1 MSSNGLAALLARQP
15 FDGEVIGPPDPDYN
29 RRRVV
34 WNAMIDRRPGAIVR
48 AGSAEDVRRV
58 VRVAGERGERLAV
71 RGGGHSMPGLS
82 TCDDGIV
89 LDLSPLRR
97 VDVDAT
103 ARTVT
108 VEGGALLVDLDAAG
122 AQFGLVTP
130 AGVVSH
136 TGVAG
141 LTLGGGMGWL
151 SRRFGMTVDS
161 LLGAELITADGRL
174 VRTTLDERPDLFWAI
189 RGGGGN
195 FGVVTSFR
203 FRMYDVATVVV
214 GSWRYPIAQAG
225 LVLAACGELARNGG
239 RELTLCLT
247 LLRDALSVTACWS
260 GDAADA
266 ESALGPYD
274 RLGRPSERSLRST
287 RFVDLQR
294 RQDETFA
301 WGRRYYVKGG
311 YFHELDQRVI
321 EALLAAAASIPNSH
335 TEIYILQL
343 GGAVAD
349 VAEEETA
356 FTGRSANFFWITEA
370 VWDDRAN
377 DASCVA
383 WGRAAAASL
392 AAHSMTGNY
401 VNEQS
406 ELGREGIV
414 SAYGEAKYRRLS
426 RLKARYDPT
435 NLFRLNQNIK
445 PQA

>member
-1 MSSNGLAALLARQP
+1 MRSNGLAAFLAQQP
-15 FDGEVIGPPDPDYN
+15 LDGEVIGPAHPGYA

-48 AGSAEDVRRV
+48 ARSVEDVRGV
-58 VRVAGERGERLAV
+58 VRVAAERGERLAA
-71 RGGGHSMPGLS
+71 RGGGPSIPGLS

-89 LDLSPLRR
+89 LDLSQLRR
-97 VDVDAT
+97 IDADAA

-108 VEGGALLVDLDAAG
+108 VEAGALLADIDAAG

-151 SRRFGMTVDS
+151 SRRFGMNVDS

-174 VRTTLDERPDLFWAI
+174 VRISLEEEPDLFWAI

-203 FRMYDVATVVV
+203 FSMHDVATVVV
-214 GSWRYPIAQAG
+214 GSWRHPIAQAAP
-225 LVLAACGELARNGG
+225 VLAACGELARNGV

-260 GDAADA
+260 GDLADA
-266 ESALGPYD
+266 DRTLGPYD
-274 RLGRPSERSLRST
+274 RLGRPSERSLTST

-294 RQDETFA
+294 RHDETFA

-311 YFHELDQRVI
+311 YFRELDQRAV
-321 EALLAAAASIPNSH
+321 EALLAAAASIPNSD

-349 VAEEETA
+349 VAEEDTA
-356 FTGRSANFFWITEA
+356 FTGRTANFFWISEA
-370 VWDDRAN
+370 VWDDRADEAN
-377 DASCVA
+377 CVA
-383 WGRAAAASL
+383 WGRAAAATL

-406 ELGREGIV
+406 DLGREGV
-414 SAYGEAKYRRLS
+414 LSAYGDRSTSGWPGSRR
-426 RLKARYDPT
+426 AMIQPT
-435 NLFRLNQNIK
+435 SS
-445 PQA
+445 A